1 MTATSDPFLNRVDT
15 GHVRTPRPIA
25 GVRQHLAPRAAP
37 MLPAPRTLGARL
49 MARAVVV
56 GAASLI
62 ALRVVAGWVAPTLQ
76 PVAYTNPKWKVEVTN
91 TSEHETLALAYHRER
106 GLHLYRIPASAS
118 ADDRRILPF
127 DLSHGEL
134 YLVSLGWGQLDVRGR
149 GPRGGEIKSF
159 TAVGRTVR
167 VFSHAQDT
175 GIRTGW

>member
-1 MTATSDPFLNRVDT
+1 MTTSSDPLLTRVDI
-15 GHVRTPRPIA
+15 GRVRTRRTLS
-25 GVRQHLAPRAAP
+25 GVREHLAPRADSL
-37 MLPAPRTLGARL
+37 LPAPRTLGARL
-49 MARAVVV
+49 MARAVVF

-62 ALRVVAGWVAPTLQ
+62 ALRVVAGWVAPKLQ
-76 PVAYTNPKWKVEVTN
+76 PAAYTNPKWKVEVAS

-118 ADDRRILPF
+118 ADDRRVLPF

-149 GPRGGEIKSF
+149 GPRGGKIESF

-175 GIRTGW
+175 GVRTGW